1 MQIVKMLRWYILTLV
16 FLLVPFAAATEEF
29 KMEVSKTNCQRIVKY
44 VADQDV
50 TYKPGVDAQGRPV
63 VPADLNQNQIKI
75 PDTVF
80 IDLSLPFKD
89 LLKNYNPKL
98 KNAEVYVGLIEYN
111 ISSGRMLYNGQAL
124 SDPALNA
131 IARECDKRYSSR

>member
-1 MQIVKMLRWYILTLV
+1 MWGRQGGWYLV
-16 FLLVPFAAATEEF
+16 LIFLCFLPGTSAAEDF
-29 KMEVSKTNCQRIVKY
+29 KLEVSKANCQRIVKY
-44 VADQDV
+44 TAEQDV
-50 TYKPGVDAQGRPV
+50 NYKPGVDAQGRPV

-98 KNAEVYVGLIEYN
+98 KNAEVSVGVIEYN
-111 ISSGRMLYNGQAL
+111 ISSGRMTYNGQEL

-131 IARECDKRYSSR
+131 IAQECDKKYQ